1 VEGRNASLMSSVA
14 EVYRFVVGV
23 DTHAKVHRYAVV
35 EAATGR
41 VVDEAGFATC
51 RAGLARA
58 VAWIGRWTGG
68 ELGVV
73 LISVEGTGS
82 YGSRLA
88 KVLGESGYRVVDAPC
103 PKRDRGRDKNDAV
116 DAIIAARSVLSWP
129 VERLADVRGG
139 EAQECVK
146 VLLAARERM
155 TAESTRAINA
165 LTALLR
171 GAELGVDARR
181 TLTRAQLRAVSR
193 WRARSE
199 RPAQAIARAEAV
211 RLATRILQL
220 REQVED
226 NHEQLR
232 QIVAE
237 HVPVL
242 LSLTGIGPVNAA
254 VVLSVWSHPGR
265 IRHEAGLARLG
276 GVAPI
281 EVSSGNHREHRLS
294 RGGDRQLNRALH
306 SVANTRMRADYQTK
320 AYVARRTQQ
329 GLSKRRIRRCLKRY
343 IARQIYRTL
352 ATGSAPT
359 ALVSLDLM
367 ASSPARGRCQR
378 GARAAQ
384 RA

>member
-1 VEGRNASLMSSVA
+1 MSSVA

-23 DTHAKVHRYAVV
+23 DTHAKVHRYVVV
-35 EAATGR
+35 EARTGR
-41 VVDEAGFATC
+41 VIDEAGFSTS

-58 VAWIGRWTGG
+58 VDWIGRRAGG
-68 ELGVV
+68 EVGLV

-88 KVLGESGYRVVDAPC
+88 KWLLEAGYRVVDAPC
-103 PKRDRGRDKNDAV
+103 PKRDRGRDKNDAI
-116 DAIIAARSVLSWP
+116 DAIIAARGLLGRP
-129 VERLADVRGG
+129 VEQLADVRGG

-155 TAESTRAINA
+155 TGESTRAINA

-171 GAELGVDARR
+171 GVELGIDARR
-181 TLTRAQLRAVSR
+181 KLTLAQIRTVSR
-193 WRARSE
+193 WRTRSE

-211 RLATRILQL
+211 RLASQILNL
-220 REQVED
+220 RGQVKD
-226 NHEQLR
+226 NHEQLQ

-237 HVPVL
+237 HIPVL
-242 LSLTGIGPVNAA
+242 LTLTGIGPVNAA

-265 IRHEAGLARLG
+265 IRHEAALARLG

-281 EVSSGNHREHRLS
+281 EVSSGNHDEHRLS

-306 SVANTRMRADYQTK
+306 SIANTRMRQDHQTK
-320 AYVARRTQQ
+320 VYVARRTQQ

-352 ATGSAPT
+352 AI
-359 ALVSLDLM
+359 
-367 ASSPARGRCQR
+367 AS
-378 GARAAQ
+378 
-384 RA
+384 